1 MTAVSTGRDAVA
13 KAAEG
18 PFDLILMDVQMPEMD
33 GFEATAAIR
42 RRERQTGV
50 HTPIVAMTAH
60 AMTGDRERCLAAGMD
75 AYVAKPLRPDE
86 LAATIDALLPSGRS
100 TRAAESKSSSDAEA
114 KLLAD
119 FDQNGK
125 VLAEVIGVFLVD
137 GPRYLDVIRQARAS
151 GDAAAAAAAVHALK
165 GSVGLFS
172 SEAYASVRTLEQA
185 IKASDPAAE
194 ARHREVESAVTQ
206 LCEELE
212 VLRQKLLSEV

>member
-1 MTAVSTGRDAVA
+1 
-13 KAAEG
+13 
-18 PFDLILMDVQMPEMD
+18 
-33 GFEATAAIR
+33 
-42 RRERQTGV
+42 
-50 HTPIVAMTAH
+50 MTAH
-60 AMTGDRERCLAAGMD
+60 AMAGDRERCLAAGMD
-75 AYVAKPLRPDE
+75 AYLAKPIRPDD

-100 TRAAESKSSSDAEA
+100 IRAAASKGSSDAEE

-119 FDQNGK
+119 FGQNGK

-137 GPRYLDVIRQARAS
+137 GPKYLDVIRQARAS

-194 ARHREVESAVTQ
+194 VRHREVESAVTQ

-212 VLRQKLLSEV
+212 VLRQKLQSEV